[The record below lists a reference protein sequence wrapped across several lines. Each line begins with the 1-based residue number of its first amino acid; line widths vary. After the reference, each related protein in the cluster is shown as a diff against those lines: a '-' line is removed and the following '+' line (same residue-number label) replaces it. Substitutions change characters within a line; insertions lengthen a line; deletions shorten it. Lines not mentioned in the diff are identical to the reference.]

1 MFTWVTAHVCALGHL
16 LGIPRTRPVA
26 TRALDARRTS
36 LHDDE
41 FGGWFVI
48 DRARAW
54 HHELGASNTPSHDV
68 WPGKPDLYHAFQ
80 ATVLPV
86 LPLAPGLA
94 VASRDEL

>member
-1 MFTWVTAHVCALGHL
+1 M
-16 LGIPRTRPVA
+16 
-26 TRALDARRTS
+26 
-36 LHDDE
+36 
-41 FGGWFVI
+41 I

-68 WPGKPDLYHAFQ
+68 WPGKPALYHAFQ

-94 VASRDEL
+94 VAIRDEL